1 MEYSEYRNN
10 HHSVVVCIRNVY
22 CILQQEME
30 DCHRPPLR
38 LIENK
43 YGHLNTEKQSKAY
56 ESTALHGNKTG
67 ENSPQAKFQ
76 RTLKKKNLAL
86 PRIHKT

>member
-1 MEYSEYRNN
+1 
-10 HHSVVVCIRNVY
+10 
-22 CILQQEME
+22 ME
-30 DCHRPPLR
+30 DCHRRHPPLR

-43 YGHLNTEKQSKAY
+43 YGHLNTEKQSKAC

>member
-1 MEYSEYRNN
+1 MFTVFSNRRWKIATATTL
-10 HHSVVVCIRNVY
+10 HA
-22 CILQQEME
+22 
-30 DCHRPPLR
+30 LR

-43 YGHLNTEKQSKAY
+43 YGHLNTEKQSKAC

-76 RTLKKKNLAL
+76 RTLKKNKNLAL
-86 PRIHKT
+86 PRIYKT